1 MKKIVGIL
9 SLLVLVCVVT
19 TIINPVFLRTINV
32 QNTIRWTGL
41 FGIISIGAA
50 FVIICGGIDLS
61 IGSVICLVGSLLPY
75 MLVTKGISVPMALT
89 FVIVL
94 SLLIGLFH
102 GLLITKMRMQPFV
115 VTLCGLLF
123 YRGFARWI
131 TKDQTMGFGSAF
143 DGLRKLTTSNPFSIP
158 IPGLNFVYEGNWSR
172 WKWDH
177 RADEYAMDANGN
189 PIALEFFGWVG
200 IPMPL
205 IILIVL
211 AIISYIFLNKTI
223 YGRYMLAIGRNE
235 DAARYSGISTDQMVI
250 LSYVICSL
258 LSGIGGVLF
267 ALDVNSVSPAMFGNF
282 YELYAI
288 AAAVLGGCSL
298 RGGEGSIA
306 GVVIGAALMRVLYNA
321 INLLKI
327 PTTLEF
333 SIIGLVILLGVM
345 GDELAKRVAAKRRRM
360 RQALEMAA
368 AAEVEAVAAG
378 VASDD
383 SES

>member
-1 MKKIVGIL
+1 V
-9 SLLVLVCVVT
+9 VCVVT
-19 TIINPVFLRTINV
+19 TIINPVFLRTMNL
-32 QNTIRWTGL
+32 QNTVRWTGL

-75 MLVTKGISVPMALT
+75 MLVVKGVSVPVALT
-89 FVIVL
+89 AVVLL
-94 SLLIGLFH
+94 SLVIGLFH
-102 GLLITKMRMQPFV
+102 GLLITKLKMQPFV

-131 TKDQTMGFGSAF
+131 TKDQTLGFGLDF
-143 DGLRKLTTSNPFSIP
+143 PGLRSLATSNPFSIP

-172 WKWDH
+172 WQWDY
-177 RADEYAMDANGN
+177 RAGEHAYDAADN
-189 PIALEFFGWVG
+189 PIPLDFIAWVG
-200 IPMPL
+200 VPMPVIIL
-205 IILIVL
+205 IILAV
-211 AIISYIFLNKTI
+211 ISWIFLNKTI

-235 DAARYSGISTDQMVI
+235 DAARYSGISTDQMVV

-258 LSGIGGVLF
+258 LAGIGGVLF

-298 RGGEGSIA
+298 RGGEGSMA

-333 SIIGLVILLGVM
+333 SIIGLVILLGVI
-345 GDELAKRVAAKRRRM
+345 GDELAKRVGAKRQRM

-368 AAEVEAVAAG
+368 AAEIREAAAEAVA
-378 VASDD
+378 DD
-383 SES
+383 DAE